1 MIFSKNQLLVS
12 LIFWYWFLVFN
23 FTDFCSHCFSSY
35 AYFGFTLLFF
45 RLLIFG
51 LYSFLIYALKWYK
64 SPFLFL
70 SLTNFGKLHF
80 HSAQNILI
88 FLLRF
93 LLWCMYLSSMYF
105 GISSL
110 ILCGLKADILWFLFL
125 SLDVFLWPRIWSVL
139 VNSTGLWE
147 ECVFCC
153 YWVSVHV
160 NFTQLSDGALK
171 FSRVCT
177 KFLSPASV
185 HFWWLKSP
193 PMTVHPFDSLSIPR
207 VLLQAV
213 ALSLKVH

>member
-1 MIFSKNQLLVS
+1 MSSFYFKVDWLEAYWFLVIFSKNQLLVS

-110 ILCGLKADILWFLFL
+110 FLCGLKADILWFFFLSFKKSPGVQEVVLMEILLNRIKTLFL
-125 SLDVFLWPRIWSVL
+125 S
-139 VNSTGLWE
+139 
-147 ECVFCC
+147 
-153 YWVSVHV
+153 
-160 NFTQLSDGALK
+160 
-171 FSRVCT
+171 
-177 KFLSPASV
+177 
-185 HFWWLKSP
+185 
-193 PMTVHPFDSLSIPR
+193 
-207 VLLQAV
+207 
-213 ALSLKVH
+213 